1 MIPTP
6 TLRVLSGPTAMPDIP
21 AYIWILLVGVIV
33 MQGLAFFRRR
43 RP

>member
-6 TLRVLSGPTAMPDIP
+6 TLVVASGPAELPGIP
-21 AYIWILLVGVIV
+21 VYIWILLVGVMV

-43 RP
+43 RR